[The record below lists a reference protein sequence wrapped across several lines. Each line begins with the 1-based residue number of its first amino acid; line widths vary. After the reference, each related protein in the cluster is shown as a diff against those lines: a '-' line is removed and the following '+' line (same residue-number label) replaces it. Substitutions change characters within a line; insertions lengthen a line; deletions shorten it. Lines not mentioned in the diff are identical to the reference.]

1 MLQYKAVHKTDE
13 KIAYLGDE
21 YSYSHEAAR
30 RCTELPICAYGSM
43 SEVIDA
49 VGTECSGAVM
59 PLENN
64 VEGAVGEALDALA
77 ERRLKISAELVL
89 PIVHSLIAEDGVKLS
104 DVRQIVSHAQ
114 AIGQCRKFLSEF
126 DCKIMAAPSTSA
138 ALLRV
143 GGDTAA
149 IAYKPRRGQYAVKT
163 HIQDSV
169 LNATRFALVTRD
181 MRRDGG
187 TVSVRFDVANAPGEL
202 AHVLDYLYE
211 CGVNLTRILSR
222 PHRSGNGEYRFFA
235 DFDFT
240 RDNAALDGLLDR
252 MKEYCRELDLLGR
265 YDIHK
270 A

>member
-1 MLQYKAVHKTDE
+1 MLQYKAVHNTDE

-30 RCTELPICAYGSM
+30 RLTALPLRAYGSM

-49 VGTECSGAVM
+49 VGAECAGAVL

-77 ERRLKISAELVL
+77 ERKLKISAELVL
-89 PIVHSLIAEDGVKLS
+89 PIVHSLIAADGVKLS

-114 AIGQCRKFLSEF
+114 AIGQCRKFLSEC
-126 DCKIMAAPSTSA
+126 DCKVLASPSTSA

-149 IAYKPRRGQYAVKT
+149 IAFKPRPGQYAVKT
-163 HIQDSV
+163 HIQDSA
-169 LNATRFALVTRD
+169 LNATRFALVTRAT
-181 MRRDGG
+181 RRDGN
-187 TVSVRFDVANAPGEL
+187 TVSVRFDVVNAPGAL
-202 AHVLDYLYE
+202 ARVLDYLYRR
-211 CGVNLTRILSR
+211 GVNLTRILSR

-235 DFDFT
+235 DFEFS
-240 RDNAALDGLLDR
+240 RDNAELDALLGG
-252 MKEYCRELDLLGR
+252 MKEFCRELDLLGR
-265 YDIHK
+265 YDITK